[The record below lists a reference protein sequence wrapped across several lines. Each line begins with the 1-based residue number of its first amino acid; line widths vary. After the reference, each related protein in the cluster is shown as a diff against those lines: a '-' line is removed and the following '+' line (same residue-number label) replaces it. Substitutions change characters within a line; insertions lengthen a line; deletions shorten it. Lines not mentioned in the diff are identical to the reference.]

1 LNNLSEI
8 VTQISIAAPPVMF
21 AIILHEVMHGV
32 VAKMLGDETASRA
45 GRLTLNP
52 IAHVD
57 LFGTIILPAILLFAG
72 APVFGYAKPVP
83 VDYRNLHN
91 PRTGMMVVAAAGPLT
106 NLALAAIS
114 IVLLLVIRPHLE
126 GPWASSLWVPIFE
139 MLRISLSVN
148 VALGIFN
155 LIPILPLDG
164 GRVLVGFLP
173 FRAARALARFE
184 GVGFL
189 LLFALL
195 YFRGFNL
202 ALGRIIGAVT
212 NGLVMFIIGIA
223 RIL

>member
-1 LNNLSEI
+1 LSSLPEF
-8 VTQISIAAPPVMF
+8 VTQLSIWAPALIF

-57 LFGTIILPAILLFAG
+57 PFGTIILPAILLFAG

-83 VDYRNLHN
+83 IDYRNLRN
-91 PRTGMMVVAAAGPLT
+91 PRSGIMLVAAAGPLT
-106 NLALAAIS
+106 NLTLAVVSVVLWRIVAPYDTGEPGPS
-114 IVLLLVIRPHLE
+114 IVHPINLMLQASLV
-126 GPWASSLWVPIFE
+126 A
-139 MLRISLSVN
+139 N
-148 VALGIFN
+148 VELGVFN

-184 GVGFL
+184 SVGFL

-202 ALGRIIGAVT
+202 ALGRIMNAMI
-212 NGLVMFIIGIA
+212 NGLVAITLAITRMQ
-223 RIL
+223 

>member
-1 LNNLSEI
+1 LNNLPEF
-8 VTQISIAAPPVMF
+8 VTQVSIWALPLIF

-32 VAKMLGDETASRA
+32 VAKMLGDDTASRA

-57 LFGTIILPAILLFAG
+57 PFGTIILPAILLFAG

-83 VDYRNLHN
+83 IDYRNLRN
-91 PRTGMMVVAAAGPLT
+91 PRSGIMLVAAAGPLT
-106 NLALAAIS
+106 NLTLAVISVVLWRIVAPYDTGGPGPS
-114 IVLLLVIRPHLE
+114 IVHPINLMLQASLV
-126 GPWASSLWVPIFE
+126 A
-139 MLRISLSVN
+139 N
-148 VALGIFN
+148 VELGIFN

-184 GVGFL
+184 SVGFL

-202 ALGRIIGAVT
+202 ALGRIMNAVI
-212 NGLVMFIIGIA
+212 NGLVTITLAVTRMQ
-223 RIL
+223 

>member
-1 LNNLSEI
+1 MNNI
-8 VTQISIAAPPVMF
+8 PQFVAQISIAAPPVMF

-32 VAKMLGDETASRA
+32 VAKALGDDTAARA

-57 LFGTIILPAILLFAG
+57 PFGTIILPAILLFAG

-91 PRTGMMVVAAAGPLT
+91 PRTGMMMVAAAGPLT
-106 NLALAAIS
+106 NLTLAAIS
-114 IVLLLVIRPHLE
+114 IVLLLLIRPHLD
-126 GPWASSLWVPIFE
+126 GPWAPSLWVPIFE
-139 MLRISLSVN
+139 MLQISLSVN
-148 VALGIFN
+148 VGLGIFN

-173 FRAARALARFE
+173 YSAARAMARFE

-189 LLFALL
+189 LLFGLL

-202 ALGRIIGAVT
+202 ALGRIIHGVEEV
-212 NGLVMFIIGIA
+212 LVLMIVGIA
-223 RIL
+223 RML